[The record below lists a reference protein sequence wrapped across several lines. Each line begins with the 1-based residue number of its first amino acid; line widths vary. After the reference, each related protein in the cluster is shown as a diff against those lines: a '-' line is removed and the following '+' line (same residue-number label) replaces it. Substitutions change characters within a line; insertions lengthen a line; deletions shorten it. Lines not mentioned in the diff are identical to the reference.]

1 MHYAIPIGQSLRK
14 FIKTLHHKQTRD
26 ERGLFVAEGEKL
38 VEELLKSLF
47 QAEFIVVRE
56 SASSSIINLA
66 NKFNERGVAVYTAP
80 KHQFDQLCDTK
91 TPQGI
96 LAVVNTREQKI
107 LPKESFIALD
117 GVSDPGNLGT
127 IIRAADWFG
136 INQVII
142 GNAGVDGLNPKTV
155 RSTMGSIFRIN
166 VIYTENLVEFLQ
178 KHFPK
183 VKIFGADIASN
194 NLIDTIKH
202 PKQFGLVFGNE
213 TQGISSEVKEILC
226 STFKIPGYGQAE
238 SLNVSVSVGISLYH
252 FTK

>member
-1 MHYAIPIGQSLRK
+1 MRK

-38 VEELLKSLF
+38 VEELLKSSF

-56 SASSSIINLA
+56 SASSNIIDLA
-66 NKFNERGVAVYTAP
+66 DKFNERGIAVYTAP

-96 LAVVNTREQKI
+96 LAVVNTREQKV

-127 IIRAADWFG
+127 IIRSADWFG
-136 INQVII
+136 IKQVII

-155 RSTMGSIFRIN
+155 RSTM
-166 VIYTENLVEFLQ
+166 
-178 KHFPK
+178 
-183 VKIFGADIASN
+183 
-194 NLIDTIKH
+194 
-202 PKQFGLVFGNE
+202 
-213 TQGISSEVKEILC
+213 
-226 STFKIPGYGQAE
+226 
-238 SLNVSVSVGISLYH
+238 
-252 FTK
+252 